1 MYSSKTCL
9 FRLSVRLNSNL
20 ITPTLVKELREK
32 SGAGM
37 MDCKK
42 ALADASVNGDINKA
56 MDWLRSKGIARAT
69 SQVCDIINFTMQN
82 VLIVDDFRHQEQQA
96 KE

>member
-1 MYSSKTCL
+1 MMFANKVL
-9 FRLSVRLNSNL
+9 FRIRVRLNSNL
-20 ITPTLVKELREK
+20 VTPTLVKELREK

-42 ALADASVNGDINKA
+42 ALADATVNGDINKA

-69 SQVCDIINFTMQN
+69 SQVCICMICFKIFDLKVYRPLELQVK
-82 VLIVDDFRHQEQQA
+82 VL
-96 KE
+96 